1 MTNQREEIA
10 TCSQVT
16 KYYKKGEFTVTAL
29 KRACLSLFSGELVA
43 VTGPSG
49 SGKSTLLNVLGLL
62 DAPSD
67 GELHLFGEACHSMS
81 RNEKQSM
88 RRRYM
93 GFIFQNFNLL
103 PVLSAVEN
111 VELSLYGLSLSKTK
125 MREAAIAMLAKVG
138 LEQRAYHYPSEL
150 SGGQQ
155 QRVGIARALV
165 HNPKL
170 VMADEPTANLDSET
184 ASQIVQL
191 MRKLAHEQGT
201 TFLVSSHDAR
211 LMSKVDRTLSL
222 TDGVL
227 M

>member
-1 MTNQREEIA
+1 MTNKREIA
-10 TCSQVT
+10 ICSQLT
-16 KYYKKGEFTVTAL
+16 KHYKKGEFTVTAL
-29 KRACLSLFSGELVA
+29 KRASLSLQSGELVA

-62 DAPSD
+62 DSPSD
-67 GELHLFGEACHSMS
+67 GELHLFGEACHTMS
-81 RNEKQSM
+81 RSQKQSM

-93 GFIFQNFNLL
+93 GFIFQNFNLM

-111 VELSLYGLSLSKTK
+111 VELSLYGLGLSKEK
-125 MREAAIAMLAKVG
+125 MREAALAMLAKVG
-138 LEQRAYHYPSEL
+138 LEQRSFHYPSEL

-170 VMADEPTANLDSET
+170 VMADEPTANLDSKT

-191 MRKLAHEQGT
+191 MQKLAHEQGT
-201 TFLVSSHDAR
+201 TFFVSSHDAR
-211 LMSKVDRTLSL
+211 LMNNVDRTLSL

-227 M
+227 LS

>member
-1 MTNQREEIA
+1 MTRQYEIA
-10 TCSQVT
+10 TCSQLT
-16 KYYKKGEFTVTAL
+16 KHYKKGEFTVIAL
-29 KRACLSLFSGELVA
+29 KRASLSLFSGELVA

-49 SGKSTLLNVLGLL
+49 SGKSTLLNMLGLL
-62 DAPSD
+62 DTPSD
-67 GELHLFGEACHSMS
+67 GELHLFGEACHAMP

-93 GFIFQNFNLL
+93 GFIFQNFNLM

-111 VELSLYGLSLSKTK
+111 VELSLYGLSLCKTK
-125 MREAAIAMLAKVG
+125 MREAALTMLAKVG
-138 LEQRAYHYPSEL
+138 LEQRAFHYPSEL

-170 VMADEPTANLDSET
+170 VMADEPTANLDSKT
-184 ASQIVQL
+184 ASHIVQL
-191 MRKLAHEQGT
+191 MRKLAHEHGT

-211 LMSKVDRTLSL
+211 LMNNVDRTLSL

-227 M
+227 I

>member
-1 MTNQREEIA
+1 MTNQHEEIVI
-10 TCSQVT
+10 CSQVT

>member
-1 MTNQREEIA
+1 MKGIQRLQRQARATFARGCNCIIEQGLVGKHAVQGDVLKAGDGAGEITSA
-10 TCSQVT
+10 EMKT
-16 KYYKKGEFTVTAL
+16 
-29 KRACLSLFSGELVA
+29 
-43 VTGPSG
+43 
-49 SGKSTLLNVLGLL
+49 
-62 DAPSD
+62 SD

>member
-1 MTNQREEIA
+1 MTNQREIA
-10 TCSQVT
+10 ICSQLT
-16 KYYKKGEFTVTAL
+16 KHYRKGEFTVTAL
-29 KRACLSLFSGELVA
+29 KRASLSLLSGELVA

-62 DAPSD
+62 DSPSD
-67 GELHLFGEACHSMS
+67 GELHLFGEACHAMS
-81 RNEKQSM
+81 RNQKQSM

-93 GFIFQNFNLL
+93 GFIFQNFNLM
-103 PVLSAVEN
+103 PVLNAVEN
-111 VELSLYGLSLSKTK
+111 VELSLYGLGFSKDK
-125 MREAAIAMLAKVG
+125 MREAALTMLAKVG
-138 LEQRAYHYPSEL
+138 LEQRAFHYPSEL

-170 VMADEPTANLDSET
+170 VMADEPTANLDSKT
-184 ASQIVQL
+184 AAHIVQL
-191 MRKLAHEQGT
+191 MQKLAHEEGT

-211 LMSKVDRTLSL
+211 LMDNVDRTLSL

-227 M
+227 LS

>member
-1 MTNQREEIA
+1 
-10 TCSQVT
+10 
-16 KYYKKGEFTVTAL
+16 
-29 KRACLSLFSGELVA
+29 
-43 VTGPSG
+43 
-49 SGKSTLLNVLGLL
+49 
-62 DAPSD
+62 
-67 GELHLFGEACHSMS
+67 MS